1 MKLIA
6 TLIGCVIVFSLVVS
20 RPYAEQP
27 RVTASW
33 YGKAY
38 RGNMC
43 ADNVTVFDERD
54 PSIVAHR
61 TLPFGTKLKVSL
73 TKDRYIICYVRDRGP
88 FTKDK
93 ITGEYTR
100 TLDLSKAG
108 FVQLCGDAD
117 AGLIQVKIEVLS
129 VPNK

>member
-1 MKLIA
+1 MKII
-6 TLIGCVIVFSLVVS
+6 TTIIGCVLAFSWVVS

-27 RVTASW
+27 TVTASW

-43 ADNVTVFDERD
+43 ADNKTVYDERD

-61 TLPFGTKLKVSL
+61 TLPFGTKLKVSI
-73 TKDRYIICYVRDRGP
+73 TKNRYIICYVRDRGP

-93 ITGEYTR
+93 AGRYSREI
-100 TLDLSKAG
+100 DLSRAG
-108 FVQLCGDAD
+108 FVKLCGDSD
-117 AGLIQVKIEVLS
+117 AGLIQVKIEVIS

>member
-27 RVTASW
+27 TVTASW

-43 ADNVTVFDERD
+43 ADSKTVYDERD

-61 TLPFGTKLKVSL
+61 TLPFGTKLKVSI

-88 FTKDK
+88 FTKNK
-93 ITGEYTR
+93 SGRYSREI
-100 TLDLSKAG
+100 DLSKAA
-108 FVQLCGDAD
+108 FSKLAD
-117 AGLIQVKIEVLS
+117 PASGLIKVKIQVIS
-129 VPNK
+129 VPSK